1 VSSPQPRW
9 LDFAFAAS
17 SAWWALAPALI
28 GEEAWAVPVRIA
40 LMALHLEV
48 ALLFLLRGE
57 LIDQGKPREFMMA
70 MPSLILGGFAFKLSP
85 PPADWPLFATIP
97 FIIGVLWT
105 AWSLATLGKSFA
117 ILPAVRACVSRGPY
131 RLVRHPIYL
140 GESMMF
146 AACIAAGG
154 GKSWWLFIFFAPS
167 ILARIYAEEQALMRS
182 SEGWREYSKH
192 VRWRIIPK
200 IF

>member
-1 VSSPQPRW
+1 
-9 LDFAFAAS
+9 
-17 SAWWALAPALI
+17 
-28 GEEAWAVPVRIA
+28 VPVRIA

-105 AWSLATLGKSFA
+105 AWSLATLGRSFA
-117 ILPAVRACVSRGPY
+117 ILPAVRECVSRGPY

-167 ILARIYAEEQALMRS
+167 ILARIYAEERALMRS